1 MNDTTPPPDDE
12 VTREELHR
20 RAIDFRG
27 YRRSDGLF
35 EVVARLTDTKPHAF
49 TPPAESRTV
58 AAGEPIHDIVLR
70 VVFDA
75 DMVVRAVTPGMQA
88 YPYRQCVAGGDVL
101 QALPGLVIGAGW
113 TSEVRKRLP
122 AGEVC
127 THLREILVPLASA
140 AYQTM
145 TQFRQHLL
153 HATDASGRPAKID
166 SCYAYGASRA
176 LVRHFWPEHQ
186 RPAQGED

>member
-1 MNDTTPPPDDE
+1 MTNAPQVDHE

-27 YRRSDGLF
+27 YRRSEGLF
-35 EVVARLTDTKPHAF
+35 EVIARLTDTKPHQF

-58 AAGEPIHDIVLR
+58 AAGEPIHDMVLA

-75 DMVVRAVTPGMQA
+75 DMVVRAVVPGMQA
-88 YPYRQCVAGGDVL
+88 YPYRQCAAGGDVL
-101 QALPGLVIGAGW
+101 QALIGLTIGAGW
-113 TSEVRKRLP
+113 SGEVRKRLP

-127 THLREILVPLASA
+127 THLREVLVPLASA

-145 TQFRQHLL
+145 TRFRTHLL
-153 HATDASGRPAKID
+153 HATDASGKPAKID

-176 LVRHFWPEHQ
+176 LVKHFWPEHQ
-186 RPAQGED
+186 RAESAGE

>member
-1 MNDTTPPPDDE
+1 MNNAPQADTE

-20 RAIDFRG
+20 RTIDFRG

-35 EVVARLTDTKPHAF
+35 EVIAHLTDSKPHAF

-58 AAGEPIHDIVLR
+58 AAGSPIHDMVLS

-75 DMVVRAVTPGMQA
+75 DMVVRGVTPGMQA
-88 YPYRQCVAGGDVL
+88 FPYGQCAAGGDAL
-101 QALPGLVIGAGW
+101 QALLGLCIGAGW
-113 TSEVRKRLP
+113 SGEVRKRLP

-145 TQFRQHLL
+145 TELRSHLL
-153 HATDASGRPAKID
+153 HATDASGKPAKID

-176 LVRHFWPEHQ
+176 LVKHFWPAHHS
-186 RPAQGED
+186 AQAGRD